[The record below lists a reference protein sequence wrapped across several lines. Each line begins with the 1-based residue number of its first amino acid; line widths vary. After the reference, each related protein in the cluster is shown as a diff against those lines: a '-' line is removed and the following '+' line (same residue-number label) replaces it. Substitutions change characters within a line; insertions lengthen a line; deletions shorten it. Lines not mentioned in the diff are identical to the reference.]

1 VRNSLRSTRG
11 VTDVIMVAW
20 VAICFTRFNRGQFG
34 QETDAVSV
42 RKAKNIASE
51 VDRKRTNKITLFFAS
66 SMGLPPSPAQ

>member
-1 VRNSLRSTRG
+1 VKEIYGNLTRFNL
-11 VTDVIMVAW
+11 V
-20 VAICFTRFNRGQFG
+20 TRFNRGQFG

-51 VDRKRTNKITLFFAS
+51 VDRKRTNKITRFFAS